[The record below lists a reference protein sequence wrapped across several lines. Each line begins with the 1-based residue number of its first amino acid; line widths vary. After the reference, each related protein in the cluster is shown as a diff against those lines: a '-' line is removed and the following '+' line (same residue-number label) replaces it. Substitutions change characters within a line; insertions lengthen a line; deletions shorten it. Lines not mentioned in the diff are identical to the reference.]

1 MISAALMTAT
11 ASTEQAGVLSLV
23 VSMLPL
29 VLVIV
34 VMYFILIRPQKKK
47 EKEVAKMRNNLQVG
61 DEIVT
66 AGGIVGRVVSLREDT
81 LLIETAATT
90 PRSALSAG
98 QSSPAKPS
106 TTTSDFHSSRI
117 LFTIREKGVVICRRK
132 SRSKDIF
139 FQLPS
144 VCWQAVGLQQ
154 Q

>member
-1 MISAALMTAT
+1 MNPIALMTSAAT
-11 ASTEQAGVLSLV
+11 ESAGILSIV

-81 LLIETAATT
+81 ILIETGSNNTKI
-90 PRSALSAG
+90 RI
-98 QSSPAKPS
+98 KP
-106 TTTSDFHSSRI
+106 
-117 LFTIREKGVVICRRK
+117 
-132 SRSKDIF
+132 
-139 FQLPS
+139 
-144 VCWQAVGLQQ
+144 WAVFSCEIIPVDV
-154 Q
+154 